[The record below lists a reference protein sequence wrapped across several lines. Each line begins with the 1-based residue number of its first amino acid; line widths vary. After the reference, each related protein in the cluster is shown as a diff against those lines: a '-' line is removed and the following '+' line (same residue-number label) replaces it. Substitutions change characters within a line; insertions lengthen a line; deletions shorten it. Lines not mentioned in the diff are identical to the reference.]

1 MRTLLFFLI
10 VLFLLVVGQEK
21 KEIPVKDEE
30 YEYELYGIWIDTR
43 IPDNVS
49 PEVYV
54 SQGEDESIFLKEGCF
69 FK

>member
-1 MRTLLFFLI
+1 MRLLLFFFI
-10 VLFLLVVGQEK
+10 VLFLLAVGQEK
-21 KEIPVKDEE
+21 EETLVKDEG
-30 YEYELYGIWIDTR
+30 YEHELCIIWIDTR

-54 SQGEDESIFLKEGCF
+54 SQGEDESIFPKGGCF